1 MKIKKIDLVG
11 FRNFLQATINFN
23 DNTLVIGANDVG
35 KSNMLHALRILLDK
49 SLSDSDIEPTELD
62 FHIDLLGNEQNEL
75 SITICFSSVF
85 EDSALSVL
93 KGHVSD
99 EGVTYFRYT
108 ASRDDLSYR
117 LFVGYSLD
125 TLEEVSSRFYL
136 KYIHLKYIQS
146 RRDLD
151 KFIYREKKQL
161 LKIAQNKL
169 SSQEDDDDR
178 ALLQKIG
185 TSLNQ
190 LNIDISQ
197 LKYVSK
203 ATDDVN
209 EELQK
214 LGYQNENYKVQL
226 DTGAIEVTDFIDK
239 LKLGAK
245 RSGSSVLLGGDGRN
259 NQILLALWKAK
270 SMIEY
275 DSDHEVI
282 FYVIEEPEAHLH
294 PHQQRKLSSYLV
306 SELPSQTIIST
317 HSPQIAASFSPNS
330 IIRLLVKQNGTIA
343 ASDGCSENIEKG
355 YLNMGYRMSIIP
367 AEAFYSNGVF
377 LVEGPSEELFYHQ
390 LAISLGV
397 DLDFYNISILSVDG
411 ISFQVFVSILDALE
425 IPWVMR
431 TDNDVSKVPHKDEWR
446 YAGLNRALRIAGEEE
461 YPNNPTQLTS
471 QDLIDKGLWKKTSEL
486 IEHQGIYIS
495 KIDLE
500 NDLVN
505 ELGADIRAVLNKSN
519 NMAAV
524 KYLQGKK
531 AIRMAELLRGLQKNM
546 YKFQEGNIAKPLL
559 DIVARAK

>member
-1 MKIKKIDLVG
+1 M
-11 FRNFLQATINFN
+11 QATINFS

-93 KGHVSD
+93 KGYVSD

-108 ASRDDLSYR
+108 ASRGDLSYR

-169 SSQEDDDDR
+169 SIQEENDDR

-203 ATDDVN
+203 ATEDVN

-270 SMIEY
+270 SVIEY
-275 DSDHEVI
+275 DSDHEVV

-330 IIRLLVKQNGTIA
+330 IIRLLIKQNGTIA
-343 ASDGCSENIEKG
+343 ASGGCSESIEEG

-377 LVEGPSEELFYHQ
+377 LVEGPSEELFYHK
-390 LAISLGV
+390 LASSLGV

-431 TDNDVSKVPHKDEWR
+431 TDNDVSKVPRKDEWR

-471 QDLIDKGLWKKTSEL
+471 QDLIDNGLWTKTSEL
-486 IEHQGIYIS
+486 IEPQGIYIS

-505 ELGADIRAVLNKSN
+505 ELGVEICAVLNKSN

-531 AIRMAELLRGLQKNM
+531 AIRMAELLRGLQGNM
-546 YKFQEGNIAKPLL
+546 YKLQEGNIAKPLL
-559 DIVARAK
+559 DIVARVK